1 MKSGYPRWSS
11 TLAELIDVV
20 RDPFVSVVHAP
31 GGLDVPVGGCV
42 TLDVSDGTTPPDDHE
57 MDGAVVLLLGV
68 RGRDAVE
75 AAVDLARHRP
85 AALVVKLK
93 DADPRS
99 LRELPVPIIGITD
112 RTPWWRL
119 VTVVERFVRESD
131 GYERLARRTGP
142 ALGEH
147 NDLFGLAKALG
158 MMTGTLI
165 SIEDVQGRVLAFS
178 PYSDQADD
186 IRRLTI
192 LGREPP
198 AEHMAELQ
206 AMRVYDRLR
215 RPRATVALDEKDGF
229 RRRLGV
235 GMHDPRSGEYLGTIW
250 MQETNRPFSQQ
261 TEEHLVAASIFA
273 ARLVGQSRLIHT
285 MGTEFVQRMLAPG
298 SQRDETGFVRQL
310 SLDAPREFAVVA
322 FEAVGDAD
330 ARQWLSSTEAV
341 TMLTVHAHSV
351 RDESMVAPVGLR
363 LYAVLPGQ
371 VEVDRY
377 LKWARRTL
385 VAFERHRGAVFRAA
399 IASSLSVPT
408 VAAARAEADRVCETV
423 AHTPDRPVISLDGQ
437 RTAVLL
443 SEALT
448 TLGETDLLTDDRFL
462 RLVKYDRSHGSSLI
476 DTVAAYLGALGDV
489 GATAR
494 SLLVHPNTV
503 RYRVARLEQVG
514 GYRLDDPDDRVVLDL
529 QLRLWRR
536 EGPGTA

>member
-1 MKSGYPRWSS
+1 MKTRYPRWSS
-11 TLAELIDVV
+11 TLTELLDAV
-20 RDPFVSVVHAP
+20 RDPFVSAVHAP
-31 GGLDVPVGGCV
+31 GGLDVPIGGCV
-42 TLDVSDGTTPPDDHE
+42 VLDLSDGTDLPDDHE
-57 MDGAVVLLLGV
+57 LDGAVVLLLGT
-68 RGRDAVE
+68 GGPAAADAV
-75 AAVDLARHRP
+75 ADLARHRP
-85 AALVVKLK
+85 GALVVKLG
-93 DADPRS
+93 DVDPWS
-99 LRELPVPIIGITD
+99 LRDVPVPVLGVTD
-112 RTPWWRL
+112 RAPWWRL
-119 VTVVERFVRESD
+119 VAEVERFGREFE
-131 GYERLARRTGP
+131 ERFPQGAGP

-186 IRRLTI
+186 IRRRTI

-215 RPRATVALDEKDGF
+215 RPRTTVTLNEKIGF

-235 GMHDPRSGEYLGTIW
+235 GMHDPRSGEYLGTVW
-250 MQETNRPFSQQ
+250 AQETDRSFSRQ
-261 TEEHLVAASIFA
+261 TEEHLVAASVFA
-273 ARLVGQSRLIHT
+273 ARLVGQSRLIHN
-285 MGTEFVQRMLAPG
+285 MGTEFVQRMLAPNP
-298 SQRDETGFVRQL
+298 QRDDAGFVRQL
-310 SLDAPREFAVVA
+310 SLDAPEEFAVVA
-322 FEAVGDAD
+322 FEAVGDAG

-363 LYAVLPGQ
+363 LYAVLPGR

-377 LKWARRTL
+377 LNWARRTL
-385 VAFERHRGAVFRAA
+385 TAFERHLGTTFRAA

-408 VAAARAEADRVCETV
+408 VAAARAEVDRVCETV
-423 AHTPDRPVISLDGQ
+423 AYTPDRPVISLDGEL
-437 RTAVLL
+437 TAVLL

-448 TLGETDLLTDDRFL
+448 TLGVTDLLSDERFR
-462 RLVKYDRSHGSSLI
+462 RLVEYDRSHHSCLI
-476 DTVAAYLGALGDV
+476 ETIAAYLGTFGDV

-494 SLLVHPNTV
+494 TLLVHPNTI
-503 RYRVARLEQVG
+503 RYRLARLEQVG

-529 QLRLWRR
+529 QLRLWHR
-536 EGPGTA
+536 EGPDGT